1 MGLGDRG
8 MTIIELIVVMLMF
21 AVVATVA
28 LPRAVKSS
36 PRQQVDLA
44 ARALMRDL
52 EQVRMRALS
61 AKRVVRVR
69 FDESNDFYTA
79 FMDVTPDRQG
89 TLGETAQ
96 EVEESGLLIRGSS
109 GGLKGVELPKGVRF
123 AVGAATVG
131 PGGLAVVDPVSLT
144 NDRVDFDGRGMV
156 TPAGAGGTVL
166 ITHDDDP
173 TAVAAVTI
181 SGASAFRTWRLQ
193 GGQWIR

>member
-1 MGLGDRG
+1 MGVGDRG
-8 MTIIELIVVMLMF
+8 MTIIELVVVMLMF
-21 AVVATVA
+21 AMVATVA

-52 EQVRMRALS
+52 EQMRMRALS

-69 FDESNDFYTA
+69 FDKSKDFYTA

-89 TLGETAQ
+89 TLGETDQ
-96 EVEESGLLIRGSS
+96 EVEASRLLIRGSS
-109 GGLKGVELPKGVRF
+109 GGVGGVPLPKGVRF
-123 AVGAATVG
+123 GSGAASVG
-131 PGGLAVVDPVSLT
+131 PSGLAIVDPVSLT
-144 NDRVDFDGRGMV
+144 NDRVDFDARGMV
-156 TPAGAGGTVL
+156 TPAGAGGAVL

-193 GGQWIR
+193 GGQWVR

>member
-1 MGLGDRG
+1 MSMGDRG
-8 MTIIELIVVMLMF
+8 MTIIELVVVMLMF

-69 FDESNDFYTA
+69 FDKSKDFYTA

-89 TLGETAQ
+89 TLLETAK

-109 GGLKGVELPKGVRF
+109 GGLSGVSLPRGVRF
-123 AVGAATVG
+123 GAGAASVG
-131 PGGLAVVDPVSLT
+131 PSGAAIVNPVSLT
-144 NDRVDFDGRGMV
+144 NDRVDFDARGMV

-173 TAVAAVTI
+173 AAVAAVTI
-181 SGASAFRTWRLQ
+181 SGASAFRTWRFQ
-193 GGQWIR
+193 GGQWVK

>member
-44 ARALMRDL
+44 ARSLMRDL
-52 EQVRMRALS
+52 EQVRMRSLT

-69 FDESNDFYTA
+69 FDKSKDFYTA

-89 TLGETAQ
+89 TLGETDK
-96 EVEESGLLIRGSS
+96 EVEASGLLVRGSS
-109 GGLKGVELPKGVRF
+109 GGVDGVSLPKGVRF
-123 AVGAATVG
+123 GAGAASVG
-131 PGGLAVVDPVSLT
+131 PSGNAIVDPVSLT
-144 NDRVDFDGRGMV
+144 NDRVDFDARGMV
-156 TPAGAGGTVL
+156 NPAGAGGTVL

-181 SGASAFRTWRLQ
+181 SGASAFRIWRFQ
-193 GGQWIR
+193 GSQWVK